1 MVEYVNPGNL
11 DASAYAD
18 LELTPVEINQV
29 RVQMVSGSVYM
40 VESVL
45 KCSGVEFA
53 YAKRLTGVCDNG
65 HIFNDLVLRVDEI
78 ESIESD
84 EITPVTDGNSEVK
97 APSDSDLIV
106 YHSVDFERVDVGD
119 LFKMVSVD

>member
-1 MVEYVNPGNL
+1 
-11 DASAYAD
+11 
-18 LELTPVEINQV
+18 
-29 RVQMVSGSVYM
+29 
-40 VESVL
+40 
-45 KCSGVEFA
+45 
-53 YAKRLTGVCDNG
+53 
-65 HIFNDLVLRVDEI
+65 VDEI